1 MKSICANCKNKDE
14 CRENMRAYD
23 VPNVRIDECKAY
35 EEKKILNND
44 RDCEKCIHRVPYL
57 DKEEGVWRATCE
69 VFNCQF
75 LDRDEVLNAYM
86 GREK

>member
-1 MKSICANCKNKDE
+1 M
-14 CRENMRAYD
+14 MRI
-23 VPNVRIDECKAY
+23 PEMQNVIPMPPVKPTK
-35 EEKKILNND
+35 EKRTMNNN

-57 DKEEGVWRATCE
+57 DKEEGVWRASCE
-69 VFNCQF
+69 VFSCQF